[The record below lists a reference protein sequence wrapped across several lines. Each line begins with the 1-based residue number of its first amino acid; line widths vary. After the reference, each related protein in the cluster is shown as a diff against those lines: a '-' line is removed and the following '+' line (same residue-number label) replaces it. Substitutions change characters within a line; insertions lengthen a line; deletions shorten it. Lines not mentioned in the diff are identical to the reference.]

1 MLHSMFCPQ
10 VPWRT
15 FMFSLICLLVWTNAS
30 GEGNP
35 RILRFESPVM
45 EMDTVRYDGGTVNVR
60 FVCTNICDKAVMIVD
75 VHSQCGCAKP
85 SFSREPIAP
94 GAKGYVDVVLDP
106 SHLFAEQTRHLTV
119 IATNG
124 DYRKF
129 NTITVHGYVARD
141 VTEEEV
147 RYPYELLPGLRSDAK
162 AVGMRLSARGEVSVK
177 EFTIYNSSGKTM
189 SLGWESESRKVKA
202 ETPRTIAPGTS
213 AKITVSVSTSG
224 IPSGEYELPFRI
236 VADGTASVGI
246 PLKGAVK

>member
-1 MLHSMFCPQ
+1 MKFPFILA
-10 VPWRT
+10 
-15 FMFSLICLLVWTNAS
+15 LICLLTGIEVS
-30 GEGNP
+30 SEGNP

-45 EMDTVRYDGGTVNVR
+45 EIDTVRYDGGTVNVR
-60 FVCTNICDKAVMIVD
+60 FVCTNICDKDVMIVD

-85 SFSREPIAP
+85 SFSREPIRP
-94 GAKGYVDVVLDP
+94 GGHGHVDVALDP
-106 SHLFAEQTRHLTV
+106 SHLFAEQNRHLTV

-162 AVGMRLSARGEVSVK
+162 AVGMRLSVRGEVSVK
-177 EFTIYNSSGKTM
+177 EFTVYNSSEKTI
-189 SLGWESESRKVKA
+189 SLGWESGSRKVRA
-202 ETPRTIAPGTS
+202 EIPQTIAPGAS
-213 AKITVSVSTSG
+213 ARITVSVSTAG
-224 IPSGEYELPFRI
+224 MPDGEYELPFRL
-236 VADGTASVGI
+236 VADGVPSADI